1 VYPPV
6 LFLVGHPSKSGPRAA
21 LSRSMQQPNSVFSHE
36 SHSQI
41 WKEHTEIDYQTLLNK
56 KNQSGSTNCT
66 HFFRAFETPLIL
78 GPLLEGEVVGTAS
91 ERPGRAK
98 LVVVTAVTV

>member
-1 VYPPV
+1 
-6 LFLVGHPSKSGPRAA
+6 
-21 LSRSMQQPNSVFSHE
+21 MQQPNSVFSHE